1 MLHNYTYI
9 YLIISSILLNLSTV
23 INPAFATVERSV
35 INNAQWHLELSNK
48 DFTDTSLNTTPAIIS
63 QKTSSFEE
71 QVTSV
76 NQLEDIQPTDWA
88 FRALQSLIERNGV
101 IAGYSDGTF
110 RGNKAMTRYEFASA
124 LNTTLERVNG
134 LIAQGTTSISR
145 DDLTALQRLQEEFKS
160 ELTLIRGR
168 VDSLEARAASLE
180 ANQFST
186 TTKLSGQ
193 VIFALTGGGFSGTRI
208 IDVTGREIA
217 RENPNTTFIYR
228 AALDLDT
235 SFSGT
240 DLLKIRL
247 DIGSNGADDN
257 AAGYLE
263 PGFGSTLDFSAKPP
277 LEKFGLSRLYY
288 TFSPS
293 KDITVSLGS
302 RISLTDYVDL
312 NSYANLSFLDF
323 STQALVNNY
332 ILFPVQGLGA
342 GAAVSWKPG
351 QGSFTARAAYIA
363 ASANQPEEASS
374 SFVPGIFPLG
384 YTLYPNS
391 RSNQGLFGDPYQGVI
406 ELEYAPSKHAALRL
420 QYASGNVLDGEFN
433 VFGAN
438 VELAISP
445 SFAVFGRY
453 GFGSYND
460 TAFGDIE
467 PSYWMAGF
475 AFPDLFKEGGLAGI
489 AIGQPFIENAVGNA
503 TQTNFEAFYN
513 LPVSDNIRITPLV
526 QVITNPANQEEN
538 GTIFTGTLR
547 TVFSF

>member
-1 MLHNYTYI
+1 MN
-9 YLIISSILLNLSTV
+9 LINILLSISIINSLSLLLSL
-23 INPAFATVERSV
+23 SV
-35 INNAQWHLELSNK
+35 A
-48 DFTDTSLNTTPAIIS
+48 NTAWAE
-63 QKTSSFEE
+63 TSSYTPNTVYQIANVDVQEQKVLIDE

-76 NQLEDIQPTDWA
+76 NQLEDLQPTDWA
-88 FRALQSLIERNGV
+88 FRALQSLIERYGV
-101 IAGYSDGTF
+101 IAGHSDSRF
-110 RGNKAMTRYEFASA
+110 RGNRVMTRYEFAA
-124 LNTTLERVNG
+124 VLITTLERVNE
-134 LIAQGTTSISR
+134 LIAQRTTLLR
-145 DDLTALQRLQEEFKS
+145 DDLATLQRLQQEFAI
-160 ELTLIRGR
+160 ELTMLRGR
-168 VDSLEARAASLE
+168 IDFLEVSAASLE

-193 VIFALTGGGFSGTRI
+193 VIFALTGGGFSGERI

-217 RENPNTTFIYR
+217 KENPNTTFIYR
-228 AALDLDT
+228 AALDFDT

-257 AAGYLE
+257 VAGFLEAA
-263 PGFGSTLDFSAKPP
+263 FGSTLDFSAKPP
-277 LEKFGLSRLYY
+277 IEKLGLSRLYY

-293 KDITVSLGS
+293 KDITLSFGP

-342 GAAVSWKPG
+342 GAAVNWNPG

-363 ASANQPEEASS
+363 ASANEPKETSS

-384 YTLYPNS
+384 YALYPNG
-391 RSNQGLFGDPYQGVI
+391 RSNQGLFGDPYQGVV

-420 QYASGNVLDGEFN
+420 QYASGNVLNGQFN

-438 VELAISP
+438 VELAISR

-467 PSYWMAGF
+467 PSYWMAGV
-475 AFPDLFKEGGLAGI
+475 AFRDLLKTGALAGI

-513 LPVSDNIRITPLV
+513 LPISDNIRITPLV
-526 QVITNPANQEEN
+526 QVITNPANQEDN